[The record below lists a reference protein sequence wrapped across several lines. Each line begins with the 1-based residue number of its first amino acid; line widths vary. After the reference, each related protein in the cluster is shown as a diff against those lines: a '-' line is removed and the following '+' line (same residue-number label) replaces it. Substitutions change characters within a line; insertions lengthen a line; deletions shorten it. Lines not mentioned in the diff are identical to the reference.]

1 MTLPRRELLM
11 LAKTFDSNKHDL
23 AGWLV
28 SEKLDGTRAFW
39 DGGVS
44 RGVPTDTVPWASLIN
59 PRTGES
65 KPKIKPVATGLWSR
79 YGNPII
85 VPDWFL
91 NQLPC
96 CPLDGELWAGRKNF
110 QLCRSI
116 CAGDQPDS
124 RFKQIQF
131 AVFDTPP
138 LEAIYRDGEI
148 KNANF
153 HREISNSEIKK
164 WFKDT
169 ASSNTMM
176 EDFKAITP
184 AEMPFH
190 GRLQW
195 LQEMLPEEGRIY
207 VTQQTKLTSDWSQTI
222 EDKLEDVLRFG
233 GEGLIFR
240 DPNGLWEP
248 KRLATTLK
256 YKPYQDAEA
265 SIVGIVAG
273 RQGRIGQT
281 LGKIGA
287 LMCEARIRPSREYI
301 SFEVG
306 AGLTME
312 ERELHPRLAEW
323 ATNHPGEEIPVWDI
337 MPRDW
342 NGLFNATF
350 GDNTRITFKY
360 RELSDDGIPKEPRFW
375 RLYND

>member
-1 MTLPRRELLM
+1 M